1 VTELPDHLPQ
11 HRETDAHDV
20 VVVPLDAT
28 HEGATEPVDGEGA
41 GDVQRLAAVD
51 VRRDLLVTLGLAK
64 WTVVDAVTDRSSPL
78 AVSRRQ

>member
-41 GDVQRLAAVD
+41 GDVQRLAAAD
-51 VRRDLLVTLGLAK
+51 VRRDLLVTGAGE
-64 WTVVDAVTDRSSPL
+64 VDGGRRGDRPL
-78 AVSRRQ
+78 L